1 VITILDVVDGHHWL
15 TKRTI
20 RYDDV
25 LLFGAII
32 HFDVP
37 HRRAIDV
44 APGERRV
51 VKIGLN

>member
-1 VITILDVVDGHHWL
+1 MALALAILTTNELKKLDSNNSDGCAA
-15 TKRTI
+15 
-20 RYDDV
+20 V
-25 LLFGAII
+25 CAII

-51 VKIGLN
+51 VKIGLS